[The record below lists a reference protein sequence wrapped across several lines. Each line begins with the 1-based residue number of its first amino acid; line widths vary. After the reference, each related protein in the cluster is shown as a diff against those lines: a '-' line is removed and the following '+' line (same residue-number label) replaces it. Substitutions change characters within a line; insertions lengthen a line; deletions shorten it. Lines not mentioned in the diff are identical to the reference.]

1 MTQSCKGSLF
11 LLEIASIA
19 QGVVEAVFF
28 HPLNAQALQGGDEAE
43 EELKKWKQTTTTTK
57 NPVVWIWVVLI
68 LSFLAT
74 SDMAIMIS
82 FLDLILV

>member
-43 EELKKWKQTTTTTK
+43 EELKKMKANNNNK
-57 NPVVWIWVVLI
+57 KPRGLN
-68 LSFLAT
+68 LS
-74 SDMAIMIS
+74 
-82 FLDLILV
+82 

>member
-43 EELKKWKQTTTTTK
+43 EELKKWKQTSTTK
-57 NPVVWIWVVLI
+57 NPVVWIWVDITV
-68 LSFLAT
+68 SFLAT
-74 SDMAIMIS
+74 SDMAIMIC